1 MIGSICIILGF
12 SLDICVDWGYSGLKH
27 NKCNDMGVVTII
39 RLRYFRMKMGWT
51 QKDLAEKVGLSETT
65 IWNFENGRREPRL
78 QDLKKFAE
86 VFNCTIDELVNPTLP
101 PKTGGDQ
108 Q

>member
-1 MIGSICIILGF
+1 M
-12 SLDICVDWGYSGLKH
+12 DYSGLKY
-27 NKCNDMGVVTII
+27 NKRNDMGVVRII
-39 RLRYFRMKMGWT
+39 RLRCFREKMGWT

-78 QDLKKFAE
+78 KDLKKFAE
-86 VFNCTIDELVNPTLP
+86 VFNCTIDELINPTLP

>member
-1 MIGSICIILGF
+1 
-12 SLDICVDWGYSGLKH
+12 
-27 NKCNDMGVVTII
+27 MGVTKI
-39 RLRYFRMKMGWT
+39 RQLRCFREKMGWT
-51 QKDLAEKVGLSETT
+51 QRDLAEKVGLSETT
-65 IWNFENGRREPRL
+65 IWNYENGRREPRL

-86 VFNCTIDELVNPTLP
+86 VFNCTIDELINPTVP

>member
-1 MIGSICIILGF
+1 
-12 SLDICVDWGYSGLKH
+12 
-27 NKCNDMGVVTII
+27 MGVTKI
-39 RLRYFRMKMGWT
+39 RQLRCFREKMGWT
-51 QKDLAEKVGLSETT
+51 QRDLAEKVGLSETT
-65 IWNFENGRREPRL
+65 IWNYENGRREPRL